1 MEVEDC
7 WGGGGGVVVV
17 VVGDGVGRR
26 GVVVFGVRDALGVRC
41 C

>member
-7 WGGGGGVVVV
+7 WGGGGGGGGG
-17 VVGDGVGRR
+17 VGDGVGRR
-26 GVVVFGVRDALGVRC
+26 RVVVFGVRDALGVRC